1 MDWIKVT
8 PETMPP
14 DKKPVMVTVRSKTN
28 PSFTDFMKDV
38 AWYSD
43 NGGAWGWDE
52 GEDCTVFLDD
62 DMEVT
67 HWMPYPEP
75 ANS

>member
-8 PETMPP
+8 PEAMPP
-14 DKKPVMVTVRSKTN
+14 D
-28 PSFTDFMKDV
+28 KDV

-52 GEDCTVFLDD
+52 GEDCAVFLDD